1 MDDEPAS
8 KGTRV
13 MPTIQELREQR
24 GQKIADARKILDL
37 AGTEKRELT
46 SEESAK
52 SDGLLDE
59 ADKIKTQI
67 EAREKAEDRARR
79 VEDAEN
85 ELRQTGR
92 RTPATPNSRPG
103 ENPGGRVRTEDR
115 GAEDPNEV
123 REMSWRVAGGETRR
137 VPIDLERRGSRKYRE
152 AFARYLISGS
162 TEGLDLRD
170 ANADPETRD
179 LAADSDPD
187 GGYTIAPTQMVA
199 RLLQAVDNAV
209 VFRQFATVLPLR
221 GAQNL
226 GVPSLDTD
234 ASDAEWT
241 TEIQTGSK
249 DTAMKFGKR
258 ELNPSPLPKRI
269 LISRKLLRNS
279 AIGIEE
285 LVQQRLAYKFGVT
298 EEKAF
303 LTGTGAN
310 QPLGVFVASAN
321 GISTGRDVQTGSATN
336 WTADG
341 LIDMKF
347 TLKPQYWPNSR
358 WLMHRDG
365 LKLIRKLKDT
375 TNQYLWQPGLTAGEP
390 DRILDIPYT
399 LSEYAPN
406 TFTTGKYVAVLG
418 DLRFYWIAE
427 ALSLEVQRLQELYAE
442 SNQVGYIGRLEV
454 DGMPVLEEAFVRAKT
469 N

>member
-1 MDDEPAS
+1 
-8 KGTRV
+8 

-37 AGTEKRELT
+37 ATTENRELT
-46 SEESAK
+46 ADESAK
-52 SDGLLDE
+52 SDALLDE
-59 ADKIKTQI
+59 ADKIKGTI
-67 EAREKAEDRARR
+67 EEREKAEDRARR
-79 VEDAEN
+79 LEDAEK
-85 ELRQTGR
+85 ELRESGR
-92 RTPATPNSRPG
+92 RNPSNPNPRPG
-103 ENPGGRVRTEDR
+103 ENAGGGRNGGGSGGREEP
-115 GAEDPNEV
+115 GES

-137 VPIDLERRGSRKYRE
+137 IPIDLERRGSRAYRD
-152 AFARYLISGS
+152 AFARYLVNGS
-162 TEGLDLRD
+162 TQGLDLRD
-170 ANADPETRD
+170 VNRDREERD
-179 LAADSDPD
+179 LQADSDPD
-187 GGYTIAPTQMVA
+187 GGYTLAPTQMVG
-199 RLLQAVDNAV
+199 RLLQAVDDAV
-209 VFRQFATVLPLR
+209 VMRQFATVLQLR

-226 GVPSLDTD
+226 GVPTLDTD
-234 ASDAEWT
+234 VSDSDWT

-258 ELNPSPLPKRI
+258 ELNPTPLAKRI

-279 AIGIEE
+279 AIGIES
-285 LVQQRLAYKFGVT
+285 LVQQRLAFKFGVT

-310 QPLGVFVASAN
+310 QPLGVFVASSN
-321 GISTGRDVQTGSATN
+321 GISTGRDVQTGSATD

-341 LIDMKF
+341 LIDVKF
-347 TLKPQYWPNSR
+347 TLKPQYWANAR

-365 LKLIRKLKDT
+365 LKRVRKLKDS

-399 LSEYAPN
+399 LSEFAPN
-406 TFTTGKYVAVLG
+406 TFTSGKYVAVLG

-427 ALSLEVQRLQELYAE
+427 ALSLEVQRLNELYAE
-442 SNQVGYIGRLEV
+442 TNQVGYIGRLEV

>member
-1 MDDEPAS
+1 
-8 KGTRV
+8 

-37 AGTEKRELT
+37 AGTEKRDLT
-46 SEESAK
+46 GEESAK
-52 SDGLLDE
+52 SDALLDE
-59 ADKIKTQI
+59 ADKIKGQI
-67 EAREKAEDRARR
+67 EEREKAEDRARR
-79 VEDAEN
+79 LEDAEK
-85 ELRQTGR
+85 ELRENR
-92 RTPATPNSRPG
+92 PRNPAPRPG
-103 ENPGGRVRTEDR
+103 DNPGGRGGSGGSGGR
-115 GAEDPNEV
+115 EDPNEA

-137 VPIDLERRGSRKYRE
+137 IPIDLERRGSRAYRD
-152 AFARYLISGS
+152 AFARYLVNGS
-162 TEGLDLRD
+162 TQGLDLRD
-170 ANADPETRD
+170 INRDREERD

-187 GGYTIAPTQMVA
+187 GGYTLAPTQMVG
-199 RLLQAVDNAV
+199 RLLQAVDDAV
-209 VFRQFATVLPLR
+209 VMRQFATVLQLR

-226 GVPSLDTD
+226 GVPTLDTD
-234 ASDAEWT
+234 ASDSEWT

-258 ELNPSPLPKRI
+258 ELNPTPLAKRI

-279 AIGIEE
+279 AIGIES
-285 LVQQRLAYKFGVT
+285 LVQQRLAFKFGVT

-310 QPLGVFVASAN
+310 QPLGVFVASSN
-321 GISTGRDVQTGSATN
+321 GISTGRDVQTGSATD

-341 LIDMKF
+341 LIDVKF
-347 TLKPQYWPNSR
+347 TLKPQYWANAR

-365 LKLIRKLKDT
+365 LKRIRKLKDS

-390 DRILDIPYT
+390 DRILDLPYT
-399 LSEYAPN
+399 LSEFAPN
-406 TFTTGKYVAVLG
+406 TFTSGKYVAVLG

-427 ALSLEVQRLQELYAE
+427 ALSLEVQRLNELYAE
-442 SNQVGYIGRLEV
+442 TNQVGYIGRLEV